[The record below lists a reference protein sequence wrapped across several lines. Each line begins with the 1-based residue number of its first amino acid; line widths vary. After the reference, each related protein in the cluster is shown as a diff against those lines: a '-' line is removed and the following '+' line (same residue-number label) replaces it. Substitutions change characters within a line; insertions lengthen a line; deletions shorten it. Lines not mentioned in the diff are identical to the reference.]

1 MVSPDGTL
9 ISASAAPHCG
19 PVIGETV
26 FFPKEFTAAIAVMLA
41 KPSAAFSVQTVTDA
55 SITKKERERGNQEN
69 SVLPI
74 IRPVIG
80 YTPHHDP
87 PVMFLS
93 EFIDLTRM
101 QLTV

>member
-1 MVSPDGTL
+1 
-9 ISASAAPHCG
+9 
-19 PVIGETV
+19 
-26 FFPKEFTAAIAVMLA
+26 MLA

-87 PVMFLS
+87 PVMFF
-93 EFIDLTRM
+93 FIFYFFIIQSKEIYNAMNVRSSTI
-101 QLTV
+101 